1 MWLMIVGACAL
12 DPTYPPLQP
21 LFHQLDSR
29 LPRGDYRIP
38 SLVSTLNG
46 TLLAFV
52 AGREHRTDYTPN
64 IIYLR
69 RSQDDGATW
78 TEAVPVLEDPTN
90 CTEFDVTPVVDAS
103 DGRIHLIHHRL
114 PWCGHHMGCPKC
126 LLWDAVSS
134 DDGATW
140 GAAAPLTTV
149 GPANTTWGNGLASG
163 ISLTRGP
170 HAGRLLV
177 ALRHDCG
184 CGDKRA
190 SFVVYSDDHG
200 ASWQGGKELLL
211 LPQYGGGWTECE
223 VAELRNGSVLLTS
236 RNFYGESSGYGPR
249 LFARSDDGGQ
259 TWAAN
264 WSAGAQL
271 PDPYCEGSMVGDA
284 ASGTLYFANPSNSRH
299 RANFSIHGSLDGGS
313 TWPLSQVVYPGGGAY
328 SDMAFTRNGSVAVL
342 FEKDNYNTVAF
353 GVVPLPL
360 QTSRIRSPS
369 SPPPATGTPPM
380 ATL

>member
-1 MWLMIVGACAL
+1 MWLMIVGACAV

-103 DGRIHLIHHRL
+103 DGRIHLIHHRR
-114 PWCGHHMGCPKC
+114 PWCGHHMGCPMC

-184 CGDKRA
+184 CGDKRVRVGR
-190 SFVVYSDDHG
+190 STSPWHVSC
-200 ASWQGGKELLL
+200 
-211 LPQYGGGWTECE
+211 LPQLPCQ
-223 VAELRNGSVLLTS
+223 LT
-236 RNFYGESSGYGPR
+236 NILGPIHYVDRRPHSWCTPTTTAR
-249 LFARSDDGGQ
+249 LGRHA
-259 TWAAN
+259 
-264 WSAGAQL
+264 L
-271 PDPYCEGSMVGDA
+271 P
-284 ASGTLYFANPSNSRH
+284 
-299 RANFSIHGSLDGGS
+299 IH
-313 TWPLSQVVYPGGGAY
+313 
-328 SDMAFTRNGSVAVL
+328 
-342 FEKDNYNTVAF
+342 
-353 GVVPLPL
+353 
-360 QTSRIRSPS
+360 
-369 SPPPATGTPPM
+369 
-380 ATL
+380 